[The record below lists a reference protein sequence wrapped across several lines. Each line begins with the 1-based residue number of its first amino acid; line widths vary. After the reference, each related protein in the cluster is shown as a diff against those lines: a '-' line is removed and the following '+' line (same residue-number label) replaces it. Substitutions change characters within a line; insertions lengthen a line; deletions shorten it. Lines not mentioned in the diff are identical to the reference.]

1 MNTDNTSSDW
11 DRETDETTTANV
23 SAARSPKSAQ
33 LEALRLKIREFPED
47 PQLWEQFALELADR
61 ADVSKDDVMNAYRQ
75 AEALYL
81 DRDDNINAAIIAKTL
96 GAISIS

>member
-1 MNTDNTSSDW
+1 MITDNTSSGGDIMTKKTVVA
-11 DRETDETTTANV
+11 EIPPPQAPNTE
-23 SAARSPKSAQ
+23 Q
-33 LEALRLKIREFPED
+33 LELLRFKIREFPED
-47 PQLWEQFALELADR
+47 PQLWAQFALELAHR
-61 ADVSKDDVMNAYRQ
+61 PDVSKDDVMNAYRQ

>member
-1 MNTDNTSSDW
+1 MTTDNTSSGGDMMT
-11 DRETDETTTANV
+11 EKAV
-23 SAARSPKSAQ
+23 KAKIFSPQPPNTEQ
-33 LEALRLKIREFPED
+33 LEVLRFKIREFPED
-47 PQLWEQFALELADR
+47 PQLWEQFALELAHR
-61 ADVSKDDVMNAYRQ
+61 SDVSKDDVMNAYRQ

>member
-1 MNTDNTSSDW
+1 MNTDNTSSGE
-11 DRETDETTTANV
+11 DRTTQQTVDAEIF
-23 SAARSPKSAQ
+23 SPQASNTEQ
-33 LEALRLKIREFPED
+33 LEVLRFKIREFPED
-47 PQLWEQFALELADR
+47 PQLWAQFALELAHR
-61 ADVSKDDVMNAYRQ
+61 TDVSRDDVMNAYRQ